1 MKLILKDV
9 KIYGY
14 DKSICRTF
22 NNDGKET
29 KQYSVACYITE
40 EDKAKIDTYLYDK
53 VSTNND
59 GEHIFYGKSKQPIPI
74 FTAEKEPIL
83 EPVNEVFIAEVSI
96 LIDEFEDK
104 AKCETVRYSKC
115 LGIKYI
121 SKVENEEPKIFV
133 PIKEYNTFDDIFAD
147 EEELTIPATQVQQ
160 AATGA
165 PAPLQTDPMN
175 VNAGDAGDD
184 LPF

>member
-22 NNDGKET
+22 PNDGKET

-40 EDKAKIDTYLYDK
+40 EDKEKIDTYLYNK
-53 VSTNND
+53 VSTNQEGD
-59 GEHIFYGKSKQPIPI
+59 HIFYGKSKQPIPI
-74 FTAEKEPIL
+74 FTAEKQPIL

-104 AKCETVRYSKC
+104 AKNEMVRYSKC

-160 AATGA
+160 SATVA
-165 PAPLQTDPMN
+165 PAPLEPDPMN
-175 VNAGDAGDD
+175 VNDSNAGDD

>member
-40 EDKAKIDTYLYDK
+40 EDKAKIDTYLYNK
-53 VSTNND
+53 VSTNQD

-74 FTAEKEPIL
+74 FTAEKQPIL
-83 EPVNEVFIAEVSI
+83 EPVNEVFIAEVSV
-96 LIDEFEDK
+96 LIDEFTDDK
-104 AKCETVRYSKC
+104 GDTIRYSKA

-133 PIKEYNTFDDIFAD
+133 PQKEYNDFDSIFAD

-160 AATGA
+160 AE
-165 PAPLQTDPMN
+165 PLEPDPMN
-175 VNAGDAGDD
+175 VNAGNAGDD

>member
-22 NNDGKET
+22 VNDGKET
-29 KQYSVACYITE
+29 KQYSVACYITD
-40 EDKAKIDTYLYDK
+40 EDKVKIDTYLYNK
-53 VSTNND
+53 VTQNQD

-74 FTAEKEPIL
+74 FTAEKQPIL
-83 EPVNEVFIAEVSI
+83 DPVNEVFIAEVSI
-96 LIDEFEDK
+96 LIDVFDDK
-104 AKCETVRYSKC
+104 ATGDTVRYSKC

-121 SKVENEEPKIFV
+121 KKVENEEPKIFV
-133 PIKEYNTFDDIFAD
+133 PKKEYNDFDDIFAD
-147 EEELTIPATQVQQ
+147 EEELDIPAT
-160 AATGA
+160 AAPVVVSNGN
-165 PAPLQTDPMN
+165 APLEPDPLN
-175 VNAGDAGDD
+175 VNADGGIDP

>member
-14 DKSICRTF
+14 DKNICRTF
-22 NNDGKET
+22 VNDGKET

-40 EDKAKIDTYLYDK
+40 EDKAKIDQYLYNK
-53 VSTNND
+53 VATNQD
-59 GEHIFYGKSKQPIPI
+59 GDFIFYGKSKQPIPI
-74 FTAEKEPIL
+74 FTADKQPIL

-96 LIDEFEDK
+96 LIDEFEGKDG
-104 AKCETVRYSKC
+104 ENIRYSKA

-133 PIKEYNTFDDIFAD
+133 PKKEYNDFDDIFAD
-147 EEELTIPATQVQQ
+147 EEELTIPATPVNEV
-160 AATGA
+160 ASNVTAHLE
-165 PAPLQTDPMN
+165 PDPLN
-175 VNAGDAGDD
+175 VNAGNIGDD

>member
-29 KQYSVACYITE
+29 KQYSVACYITD
-40 EDKAKIDTYLYDK
+40 EDKAKIDTYLYNK
-53 VSTNND
+53 VSTNQD

-74 FTAEKEPIL
+74 FTAEKQPIS

-104 AKCETVRYSKC
+104 ATGDTVRYSKC

-121 SKVENEEPKIFV
+121 KKIENEEPKIFV
-133 PIKEYNTFDDIFAD
+133 PQRQYTKFDDIFAD

-160 AATGA
+160 AA
-165 PAPLQTDPMN
+165 PLEPDPMN
-175 VNAGDAGDD
+175 VNAGNVGNDP
-184 LPF
+184 PF